1 MLLYYCLHIHEH
13 PALALALNTLVSMS
27 HSGHLT
33 LMEDVLQRSPGD
45 CTIEQKYINSTH
57 FKMIFAVAKKKDLF
71 GMKRMQK
78 LLVVQSAQAR
88 NPVFNS

>member
-33 LMEDVLQRSPGD
+33 LMEDVLHRSPGD
-45 CTIEQKYINSTH
+45 CIKYNR
-57 FKMIFAVAKKKDLF
+57 AKVYKQHTL
-71 GMKRMQK
+71 
-78 LLVVQSAQAR
+78 
-88 NPVFNS
+88 